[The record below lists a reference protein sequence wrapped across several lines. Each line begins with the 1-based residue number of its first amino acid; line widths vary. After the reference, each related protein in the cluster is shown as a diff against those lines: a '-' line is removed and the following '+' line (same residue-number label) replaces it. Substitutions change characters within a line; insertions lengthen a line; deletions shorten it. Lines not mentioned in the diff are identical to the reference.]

1 MRALPIISNIKNIPP
16 NSINIIKKLLKI
28 LNDSSLVIFENIFIL
43 KDKRMQKIYQNNEG
57 NKINPEIKRKII
69 FESSTCFTN
78 IFIEKNNKRNKTKK
92 IIAITPQTRIKI
104 GFDNAF
110 NSSISFNEFI
120 NISIPPLSTL
130 FFITLFK
137 IATEPAI
144 NPAKIL
150 DVIREDINPI
160 RNPFHSS
167 ILKNIL
173 NKNGNAIIAIIKTS
187 PKIKPATS
195 IFIILLNFYKNIK
208 YSIKNK

>member
-1 MRALPIISNIKNIPP
+1 
-16 NSINIIKKLLKI
+16 
-28 LNDSSLVIFENIFIL
+28 
-43 KDKRMQKIYQNNEG
+43 MQKIYQNNEG
-57 NKINPEIKRKII
+57 NKINPEIKWKII

-78 IFIEKNNKRNKTKK
+78 IFIEKNNKRNNARK

-104 GFDNAF
+104 GFDKAF
-110 NSSISFNEFI
+110 SSSISFNEFI

-130 FFITLFK
+130 FFIILFK

-173 NKNGNAIIAIIKTS
+173 NKNGNANIIIIKTS
-187 PKIKPATS
+187 PTIKPATS
-195 IFIILLNFYKNIK
+195 IFIIILYFYKK
-208 YSIKNK
+208 KK